1 MIPILSSFFEF
12 CDTKLWLLVVVDWKS
27 LRLKDEKMT
36 QVNLQ
41 KIRTLRQQIIAE
53 TNHGFADWN
62 LVQQL
67 LDDLMIHHQKYKYFA
82 KKENIAL
89 YK

>member
-1 MIPILSSFFEF
+1 
-12 CDTKLWLLVVVDWKS
+12 
-27 LRLKDEKMT
+27 MT
-36 QVNLQ
+36 QATLQ
-41 KIRTLRQQIIAE
+41 RIRTRRQQIIAE
-53 TNHGFADWN
+53 TNHGFADWI

-67 LDDLMIHHQKYKYFA
+67 LDDLLIHHQKYKYLA